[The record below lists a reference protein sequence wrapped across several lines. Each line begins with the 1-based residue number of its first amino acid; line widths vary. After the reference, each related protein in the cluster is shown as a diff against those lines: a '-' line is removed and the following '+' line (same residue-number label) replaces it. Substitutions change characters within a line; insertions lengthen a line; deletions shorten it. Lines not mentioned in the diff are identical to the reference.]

1 MMGWNPPFLMADP
14 VAHCG
19 VFLLRPGDSSFYV
32 SPSPGARNPV
42 YFHKTTVEA
51 STKLRVSRSSFLGRI
66 APGMAL
72 VALLGLAGCK
82 DPGTTAGKTSAPDGG
97 SASPASTSQ
106 NTAQDTSGAE
116 IKIGHYASLTGDTA
130 TFGVETDEGIRLAV
144 KQLNSK
150 GGVLGK
156 KFAVETQDDQSKPEE
171 AATVVTKFSND
182 PQIVAVLG
190 EVASSRSLRAAP
202 ILQRAGIP
210 MISPSSTNPDVTKV
224 GDNIFR
230 VCFIDPFQG
239 YVMAKFAHDELKA
252 AKVGVMHDQSSDYSV
267 GLANVFKEE
276 FQKMGGTITNDVS
289 FNSKDSDF
297 RGQLSQV
304 KGADALFVPGYYGE
318 VGTIA
323 RQAREQGINVP
334 LLGGDGWDSEKLVE
348 GAGGPGK
355 ALENC
360 YFSNHYSKDD
370 KSPRVQDF
378 VKAYTAEYSKA
389 PSGLAAMGYDAMMLL
404 ADAIKRAG
412 ATERPK
418 VREALAGTKD
428 FPGVTG
434 NITIDADRN
443 ATKPAVV
450 LQIKG
455 SEFQYKTTVQPPTA
469 AK

>member
-1 MMGWNPPFLMADP
+1 
-14 VAHCG
+14 
-19 VFLLRPGDSSFYV
+19 
-32 SPSPGARNPV
+32 
-42 YFHKTTVEA
+42 VEA
-51 STKLRVSRSSFLGRI
+51 STKLRVSRSSFLCRV
-66 APGMAL
+66 APGLAL
-72 VALLGLAGCK
+72 VALLGLTGCK
-82 DPGTTAGKTSAPDGG
+82 DPGTASKGGTEAGSTSA
-97 SASPASTSQ
+97 A
-106 NTAQDTSGAE
+106 AQDTSVSE
-116 IKIGHYASLTGDTA
+116 IKVGHFASLTGETA
-130 TFGVETDEGIRLAV
+130 TFGIETDEGIKLAI
-144 KQLNSK
+144 KQLNEK

-156 KFAVETQDDQSKPEE
+156 MFKVETQDDQSKPEE

-182 PQIVAVLG
+182 PEIVAVLG

-202 ILQRAGIP
+202 ILDRAGIP
-210 MISPSSTNPDVTKV
+210 MVTPSSTNPDVTKV
-224 GDNIFR
+224 GPNIFR

-239 YVMAKFAHDELKA
+239 YVMAKFAREELKA
-252 AKVGVMHDQSSDYSV
+252 NKVGVMHDQSSDYSV

-276 FQKMGGTITNDVS
+276 FQKMGGTITSDVS

-304 KGADALFVPGYYGE
+304 KGSDALFIPGYYGE

-323 RQAREQGINVP
+323 RQAREQGIDVP
-334 LLGGDGWDSEKLVE
+334 LMGGDGWDSEKLVE
-348 GAGGPGK
+348 GAGGAGK

-378 VKAYTAEYSKA
+378 VKAYSAAYGKA

-412 ATERPK
+412 SIERPK
-418 VREALAGTKD
+418 VREALASTKN

-434 NITIDADRN
+434 DITIDAERN

-455 SEFQYKTTVQPPTA
+455 TEFQYKTTIQPPTA

>member
-1 MMGWNPPFLMADP
+1 M
-14 VAHCG
+14 
-19 VFLLRPGDSSFYV
+19 
-32 SPSPGARNPV
+32 
-42 YFHKTTVEA
+42 
-51 STKLRVSRSSFLGRI
+51 
-66 APGMAL
+66 APGLAF

-82 DPGTTAGKTSAPDGG
+82 DPGTASKGGAESGGAPTAA
-97 SASPASTSQ
+97 
-106 NTAQDTSGAE
+106 AQDTSGSE
-116 IKIGHYASLTGDTA
+116 IKIGHYASLTGETA
-130 TFGVETDEGIRLAV
+130 TFGVETNEGIELAI
-144 KQLNSK
+144 KQLNEK
-150 GGVLGK
+150 GGMLGK
-156 KFAVETQDDQSKPEE
+156 KFRVETQDDQSKPEE

-202 ILQRAGIP
+202 ILERAGLP
-210 MISPSSTNPDVTKV
+210 MITPSSTNPDVTKV
-224 GDNIFR
+224 GPNIFR

-239 YVMAKFAHDELKA
+239 YVMAKFAHDDLKVTRVA
-252 AKVGVMHDQSSDYSV
+252 VMHDQSSDYSV

-276 FQKMGGTITNDVS
+276 FAKMGGSITTDVS

-304 KGADALFVPGYYGE
+304 KGAEAIFIPGYYGE

-323 RQAREQGINVP
+323 RQAREQGIDVP
-334 LLGGDGWDSEKLVE
+334 LMGGDGWDSEKLVE

-370 KSPRVQDF
+370 KSPRVQEF
-378 VKAYTAEYSKA
+378 VKAYSAAYGKA

-404 ADAIKRAG
+404 ADAIKRADSI
-412 ATERPK
+412 ERPK
-418 VREALAGTKD
+418 VREALASTKN

-434 NITIDADRN
+434 DITIDADRN
-443 ATKPAVV
+443 ATKPAVI

-455 SEFQYKTTVQPPTA
+455 TEFTYKATIQPPSA
-469 AK
+469 AASTGVVKQAASAR